1 MAPEY
6 ALWGFLTYK
15 ADVYSFGVV
24 ALEVVSGKSNNNYM
38 RNDNCVCLLD
48 QVLYYFRF
56 LFDPLHIFCKCF
68 NYYLLI
74 VKLLA
79 TFA

>member
-6 ALWGFLTYK
+6 ALWGYLTYK

-38 RNDNCVCLLD
+38 PSNNCVCLLD
-48 QVLYYFRF
+48 QVFITS
-56 LFDPLHIFCKCF
+56 DPC
-68 NYYLLI
+68 LI
-74 VKLLA
+74 HYTSSVNA
-79 TFA
+79 SIITY

>member
-24 ALEVVSGKSNNNYM
+24 ALEIISGKNNIKYRPNE
-38 RNDNCVCLLD
+38 NCVCLLD
-48 QVLYYFRF
+48 WVCYILLMFF
-56 LFDPLHIFCKCF
+56 SNLWLKHI
-68 NYYLLI
+68 I
-74 VKLLA
+74 EP
-79 TFA
+79 